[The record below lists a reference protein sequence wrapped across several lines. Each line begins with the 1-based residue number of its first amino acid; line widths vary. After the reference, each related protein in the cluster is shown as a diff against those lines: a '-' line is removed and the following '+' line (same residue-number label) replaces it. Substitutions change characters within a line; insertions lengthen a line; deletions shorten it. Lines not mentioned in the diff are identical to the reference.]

1 MATAHLLRLLSL
13 FTGISV
19 LQQARSWTINVP
31 TTITAVEGSCVVVPC
46 KTQPHSQVTWY
57 RYHSVIYPVVYDGH
71 HPASVEDQFR
81 GRTSVTGE
89 AAEGNCTLVIDKV
102 KSADNNLRVYVWIDP
117 DSKSNQKFYDQTV
130 TIIVERKT
138 PIISI
143 QKKIVDGEI
152 FWVNCSVSYSCPF
165 SPPSLQWPLS
175 PFLKN
180 YTVMAFNEDVKG
192 QWSYTETLHGLATYE
207 MHNSK
212 MWCSAKFRAFNAES
226 QQIPLNILYE
236 PVTVTLILEGK
247 MVMESGSITVECT
260 ANSNPQPHAYIWL
273 KRETGQNKEINSPE
287 RKMTFN
293 NITRDTS
300 LSCIASNEIGM
311 GKSDWLYLDVKYA
324 PVILPES
331 SCRQREEALE
341 CVCQAEASP
350 NASIYLT
357 IDGNYTLLSPF
368 RIVST
373 NKKDVVSGEIR
384 VQAQS
389 KTNISCMATNLVG
402 SDTKQLSVDLQTSS
416 LSLWWLAVLLPGLVA
431 LLVGCVMFIYRQYF
445 TDRPP
450 SGFVCNTGI
459 HFRPQNE
466 SDSVQQEQRYSS
478 VQRSQDE
485 DTQSGTNPEVDR
497 LSCVYDNDF
506 VQEMIRPARAQQY
519 KNNATAPRRQGEMQL
534 QAKSLDCSEDTYLN
548 C

>member
-1 MATAHLLRLLSL
+1 MLSTMKLLLPHK
-13 FTGISV
+13 GISV

-57 RYHSVIYPVVYDGH
+57 RYHSVKYPVVYDGH

-130 TIIVERKT
+130 TIIV
-138 PIISI
+138 
-143 QKKIVDGEI
+143 D
-152 FWVNCSVSYSCPF
+152 
-165 SPPSLQWPLS
+165 
-175 PFLKN
+175 
-180 YTVMAFNEDVKG
+180 
-192 QWSYTETLHGLATYE
+192 
-207 MHNSK
+207 
-212 MWCSAKFRAFNAES
+212 
-226 QQIPLNILYE
+226 E
-236 PVTVTLILEGK
+236 PVTVTLILEKK
-247 MVMESGSITVECT
+247 MVMESGSITMECT
-260 ANSNPQPHAYIWL
+260 ANCNPQPHAYIWL
-273 KRETGQNKEINSPE
+273 KRETGQNKEINSTE

-293 NITRDTS
+293 DITRDTS

-341 CVCQAEASP
+341 CVCQAEAPP

-357 IDGNYTLLSPF
+357 IDGNYTVLSPF

-373 NKKDVVSGEIR
+373 NKKNVVSGEIR
-384 VQAQS
+384 VQVQS
-389 KTNISCMATNLVG
+389 KTNISCTATNLVG

-431 LLVGCVMFIYRQYF
+431 LLVGCVMFIYRQHF
-445 TDRPP
+445 TDRLLTILY
-450 SGFVCNTGI
+450 FKFAEFKITVL
-459 HFRPQNE
+459 HLFLRPQNE
-466 SDSVQQEQRYSS
+466 SDNVQQEQRYSS

-497 LSCVYDNDF
+497 LSYVYDNDF
-506 VQEMIRPARAQQY
+506 VQDMIRPARAQQY
-519 KNNATAPRRQGEMQL
+519 QNNATAPRRQGEMQL
-534 QAKSLDCSEDTYLN
+534 QAKSLDCSEDIYLN